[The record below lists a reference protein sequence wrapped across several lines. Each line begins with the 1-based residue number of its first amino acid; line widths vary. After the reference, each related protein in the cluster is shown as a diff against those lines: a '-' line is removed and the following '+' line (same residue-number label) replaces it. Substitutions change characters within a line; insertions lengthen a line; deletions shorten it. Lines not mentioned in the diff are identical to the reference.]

1 MKKYIILFNTIAGMG
16 GGQMYV
22 RNKLVYMKSKGWD
35 VYVVSWFSGEILIPE
50 FKSYKELVFKEM
62 TLPPMTL
69 KNKEVNYYIE
79 KIIYLTDIKE
89 NDEVIVESSTPVM
102 AYWGEAIAQK
112 LGAKHIIYLLDERND
127 LLVPKEYLPFLSLIH
142 I

>member
-89 NDEVIVESSTPVM
+89 NDEVIVD
-102 AYWGEAIAQK
+102 A
-112 LGAKHIIYLLDERND
+112 
-127 LLVPKEYLPFLSLIH
+127 
-142 I
+142 